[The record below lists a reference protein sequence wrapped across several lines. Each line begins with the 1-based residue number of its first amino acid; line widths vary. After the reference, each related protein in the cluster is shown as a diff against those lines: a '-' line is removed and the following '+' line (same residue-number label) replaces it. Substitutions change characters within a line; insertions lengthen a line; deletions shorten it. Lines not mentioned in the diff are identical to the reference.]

1 MSWLKNQTFA
11 LHQNKHL
18 YLKASKNLHI
28 LSGLTAATF
37 YRRQQNFLL
46 AGMVNQV
53 PKDHDP

>member
-1 MSWLKNQTFA
+1 MSWLKKPNFCSPPE
-11 LHQNKHL
+11 HL

-37 YRRQQNFLL
+37 YRRQQNFIL